1 MRNDRSKHRRRGLL
15 LQPLV
20 LILAS
25 ATCLAHPMG
34 NFSVNHYAKIGI
46 SPRSIEIRYLVDMA
60 EIPTFQEIRQ
70 FDITPTADSPRA
82 SRYLDMQGQFLKEG
96 ISLVSDSQSIRLDT
110 ISRQVAFAE
119 GAGGLPTM
127 KVAFVF
133 RGKLDASAGDHK
145 LSYLDN
151 NFPGRAGWKEI
162 VVLGEGVAILD
173 SSASGADRSQELTN
187 YSSDVR

>member
-1 MRNDRSKHRRRGLL
+1 
-15 LQPLV
+15 
-20 LILAS
+20 
-25 ATCLAHPMG
+25 
-34 NFSVNHYAKIGI
+34 
-46 SPRSIEIRYLVDMA
+46 
-60 EIPTFQEIRQ
+60 
-70 FDITPTADSPRA
+70 
-82 SRYLDMQGQFLKEG
+82 
-96 ISLVSDSQSIRLDT
+96 VSDSQSIRLDT